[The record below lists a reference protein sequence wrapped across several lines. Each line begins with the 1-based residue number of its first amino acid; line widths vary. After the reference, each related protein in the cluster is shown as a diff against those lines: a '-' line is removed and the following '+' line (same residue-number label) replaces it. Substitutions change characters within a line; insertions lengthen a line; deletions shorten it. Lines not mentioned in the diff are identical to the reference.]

1 MLSSLLRAK
10 CAFCD
15 FHLKTSVYGAIKL
28 ALYIFI
34 YVLIVARLELQTF
47 GIYGLKDAC
56 N

>member
-34 YVLIVARLELQTF
+34 YVLIVARLDLQILEF
-47 GIYGLKDAC
+47 IG
-56 N
+56 